1 MQYRNLGRSGIQAS
15 IIGFGSWAIGGWMW
29 GGADEA
35 EAVNAIHAA
44 IDVGMNLIDTAPM
57 YGFGMSEE
65 LVGKAIKGRRENV
78 VLATKCGLIWHQE
91 QGDFHCYTD
100 EKHPSK
106 DGKFK
111 ISRCLAP
118 EMIRYEVEQSL
129 RRLCTDYID
138 LYQTHWQD
146 STTPIAET
154 MQTLL
159 DLKREGK
166 IRAIGCS
173 NTSMDQIK
181 QYLDAGQLDCDQ
193 ELYSMLDR
201 KVEQERFPLLSE
213 HGVAFLA
220 YSSLGQGML
229 TGKIGSDRTFEE
241 GDQRNL
247 KPRFSV
253 ENRIRVQKMLALFQP
268 IAAKYE
274 LNLGQLVV
282 AWTVSQPGCTH
293 ALVGARTKEQVMEN
307 AVGGTVD
314 LEPTDISFISE
325 TLAEHGDALV

>member
-1 MQYRNLGRSGIQAS
+1 MQYRSLGRSGIKAS

-29 GGADEA
+29 GGSDEA

-65 LVGKAIKGRRENV
+65 LVGKAIKDRRENV

-129 RRLCTDYID
+129 KRLCTDYID

-154 MQTLL
+154 MHTLL

-181 QYLDAGQLDCDQ
+181 QYMAAGQLDCDQ

-201 KVEQERFPLLSE
+201 KPEQKRFPLLSE
-213 HGVAFLA
+213 NGVAFLA
-220 YSSLGQGML
+220 YSSLGQGLL
-229 TGKIGSDRTFEE
+229 TGKIGSDRTFEA

-253 ENRIRVQKMLALFQP
+253 ENRIRIQEMLALLQP
-268 IAAKYE
+268 IADKYE
-274 LNLGQLVV
+274 VNLGQLVV

-293 ALVGARTKEQVMEN
+293 ALVGARTKEQVIEN
-307 AVGGTVD
+307 AGGGTIE
-314 LEPTDISFISE
+314 LAPTDITFIRE
-325 TLAEHGDALV
+325 TLVEHEDALE